1 MINFYKQVPTIY
13 SSASR
18 DFQYLS
24 WLINVVLNSVKHN
37 IDDIYYLPSSK
48 TDSNLAELLAL
59 TLGFKVRRNYD
70 QTQLISLASII
81 PSILKNKGSLRA
93 VQIAGNALVRSS
105 GSTGIF
111 DVTVEDGQLEV
122 IFPKELVDIT
132 LFMDILPYILP
143 AGMSCRVIR
152 KTLKDININTI
163 VDYTETVYGNTWV
176 LSDLSIKDNRLVGM
190 SDLSLGSTTQPP
202 VFINYIVE
210 SEHEGDTTKYTPN
223 IGLLSNTV
231 IPVLEDSFRFDNDD
245 GKLKAGTEEST
256 EEKTK

>member
-24 WLINVVLNSVKHN
+24 WLINIVLNSVKHN

-48 TDSNLAELLAL
+48 TDASLAELLAL

-70 QTQLISLASII
+70 QAQLVALSSII

-105 GSTGIF
+105 GSTGAF
-111 DVTVEDGQLEV
+111 DVTVKDGQLEV

-143 AGMSCRVIR
+143 AGMSCKVIR
-152 KTLKDININTI
+152 KTLKDVNINTI
-163 VDYTETVYGNTWV
+163 VDYADDIYG
-176 LSDLSIKDNRLVGM
+176 LKLPDLDYNYDRLEGM
-190 SDLSLGSTTQPP
+190 SDLSLVATPQQP
-202 VFINYIVE
+202 VFTNYIVGQ
-210 SEHEGDTTKYTPN
+210 EGDATTYTPN
-223 IGLLSNTV
+223 IGLISNTV
-231 IPVLEDSFRFDNDD
+231 IPVLGNSGLEFNDI
-245 GKLKAGTEEST
+245 GLKIGTEEST
-256 EEKTK
+256 EEKTT

>member
-13 SSASR
+13 SSTSR

-48 TDSNLAELLAL
+48 TDSSLAELLAL

-70 QTQLISLASII
+70 QTQLISLASIL

-105 GSTGIF
+105 GATGSF

-122 IFPKELVDIT
+122 IFPRELIDIT

-152 KTLKDININTI
+152 KTVKDINVNTK
-163 VDYTETVYGNTWV
+163 VDYAEEIFGNTGL
-176 LSDLSIKDNRLVGM
+176 LSDLSIKDNHLEGM
-190 SDLSLGSTTQPP
+190 SDLGLRSTEQPP
-202 VFINYIVE
+202 VFTNYVVKRRPDGKVI
-210 SEHEGDTTKYTPN
+210 SSTPN

-231 IPVLEDSFRFDNDD
+231 IPVLKDGLILDDSE
-245 GKLKAGTEEST
+245 LKAGIEELT